1 MNDLSY
7 RIIGYDSSDL
17 KLPQT
22 RENWRFKL
30 LHNPKHTINK
40 AIDETV
46 AVQCGPVN
54 LAHIPFAPRKDER
67 NEENGII
74 KRLIHAHKLPKRR
87 LVREIEQ
94 LVKTDIIPY
103 IKPLPPGMTD
113 EELRERWNQ
122 DNSYSAKRRQQLKEL
137 AEQHK
142 LKYNR
147 PTSEIMKS
155 KMFMKEEFYEEKK
168 HARLII
174 SRSDTFK
181 GIVGPY
187 IHAFDE
193 ELFHGHFSNN
203 FVKGKDSQWKVNR
216 MKEIQSEYPLYMET
230 DYSSFEGS
238 QCAMIQEAVEKQV
251 LRHFL
256 RNYPKIWSYV
266 ESTFEPGEIE
276 ETMMKRKK
284 DYERKMKK
292 RSNRRKN
299 FMDELEDPDSEPTTK
314 HTDIFS
320 KYHRLYLLGNRKSG
334 EMWTSSGNGLLNLVI
349 MKYLA
354 KKRNISW
361 DGIVEG
367 DDGFFGVS
375 ARYINAED
383 YAELGFTIKLNYE
396 TDPNM
401 LSFCGLRFSGT
412 GNLVVDPEN
421 LNRVGWIVKK
431 KYFKAKKKL
440 KLALLKAKMMSLLA
454 EAPACPISSTL
465 AKSVIAKIK
474 VKPNFGDHDLW
485 YIDWLKKEKVDYT
498 KEVDYRTRLDF
509 SIMFGIPVSTQI
521 EMEKSFTLDCFSNF
535 FLPISRGHSDWMASY
550 DEGLARDRA
559 PAVIE

>member
-1 MNDLSY
+1 MSY
-7 RIIGYDSSDL
+7 RIIGYDSSKL
-17 KLPQT
+17 KLPET
-22 RENWRFKL
+22 REEWRFKL
-30 LHNPKHTINK
+30 LDNPEHNLAK

-54 LAHIPFAPRKDER
+54 LAHIPFAPRKDET
-67 NEENGII
+67 NEENGIV
-74 KRLIHAHKLPKRR
+74 KRLIHAQHLPKRR
-87 LVREIEQ
+87 LVQEIRQ
-94 LVKTDIIPY
+94 FVKKEIIPY
-103 IKPLPPGMTD
+103 INPLPPGMTD
-113 EELRERWNQ
+113 EELREKWNQ

-147 PTSEIMKS
+147 PTKEIMKS

-203 FVKGKDSQWKVNR
+203 FVKGKDSKWKVAR
-216 MKEIQSEYPLYMET
+216 MREIQSKYPLYMET

-238 QCAMIQEAVEKQV
+238 QCAMIQDAVEKQV

-256 RNYPKIWSYV
+256 KNYPKIWSYV
-266 ESTFEPGEIE
+266 ESTFEEAEIE
-276 ETMMKRKK
+276 VIGQKRKEA
-284 DYERKMKK
+284 YERKMPKP
-292 RSNRRKN
+292 SRRD
-299 FMDELEDPDSEPTTK
+299 FTELLEDPDLQPSCK
-314 HTDIFS
+314 HADIFS

-349 MKYLA
+349 MKFLA
-354 KKRNISW
+354 HKKRISW

-375 ARYINAED
+375 ARYIQADD
-383 YAELGFTIKLNYE
+383 YSQLGFTIKLNYE

-412 GNLVVDPEN
+412 GKLVVDPEN

-431 KYFKAKKKL
+431 RYFHAKKKL

-454 EAPACPISSTL
+454 EAPACPISSVL
-465 AKSVIAKIK
+465 AKSVIRKIR
-474 VKPNFGDHDLW
+474 VKPRFGDQDWW
-485 YIDWLKKEKVDYT
+485 YTQWLSKEKVDLT
-498 KEVDYRTRLDF
+498 EEVDYRTRLDF
-509 SIMFGIPVSTQI
+509 SVMFGIPVSTQI
-521 EMEKSFTLDCFSNF
+521 EMENSFKKDCFSNF
-535 FLPISRGHSDWMASY
+535 FLPIGKGHSDWMASY
-550 DEGLARDRA
+550 EEGLVRDRA